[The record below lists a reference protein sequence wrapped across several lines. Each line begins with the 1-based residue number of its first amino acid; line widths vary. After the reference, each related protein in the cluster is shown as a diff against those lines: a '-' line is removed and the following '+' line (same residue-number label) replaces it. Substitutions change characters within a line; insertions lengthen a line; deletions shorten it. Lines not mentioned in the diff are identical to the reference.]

1 MKNKEILKEEMVI
14 IPKEYYEKEIEVK
27 LTQAEIN
34 VIIEALEFQPHN
46 LFEFLNCGKI
56 VKKLKNEK

>member
-1 MKNKEILKEEMVI
+1 MVI

-27 LTQAEIN
+27 LTQAEIK
-34 VIIEALEFQPHN
+34 VIIEALEFQSHN